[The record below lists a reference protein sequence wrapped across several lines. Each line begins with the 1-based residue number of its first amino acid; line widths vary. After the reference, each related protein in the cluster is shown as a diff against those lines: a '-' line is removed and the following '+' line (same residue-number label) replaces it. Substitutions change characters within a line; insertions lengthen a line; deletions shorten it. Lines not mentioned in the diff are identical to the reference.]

1 MADRYIVPKEALEL
15 ITDQKT
21 MPSTS
26 TIVMLA
32 SDVLAIR
39 EKLAFF
45 EIIAKEHRELLQ
57 RLRYSDNDEGDR
69 DADRA
74 SETIRVI
81 NQKLAIKS

>member
-26 TIVMLA
+26 TIVMLE

-45 EIIAKEHRELLQ
+45 EIIAKEHCDLL
-57 RLRYSDNDEGDR
+57 RSIRYSDNDEGDR
-69 DADRA
+69 DANRA
-74 SETIRVI
+74 NETIRVI
-81 NQKLAIKS
+81 NKKLAVK